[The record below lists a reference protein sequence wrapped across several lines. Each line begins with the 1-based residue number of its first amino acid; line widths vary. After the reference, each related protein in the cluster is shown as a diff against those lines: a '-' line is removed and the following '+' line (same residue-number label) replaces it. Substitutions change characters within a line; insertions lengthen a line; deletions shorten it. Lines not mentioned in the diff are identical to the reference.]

1 MDTDLFNKIA
11 KTLKDNY
18 PDATDEFLMQ
28 KACERYEAEMQ
39 IRSKRSEELSKKVEQ
54 FSKECRDI
62 LKGK

>member
-11 KTLKDNY
+11 TTLKDKFPNT
-18 PDATDEFLMQ
+18 TDEFLMQ
-28 KACERYEAEMQ
+28 QAREMYEAEMQ
-39 IRSKRSEELSKKVEQ
+39 IRSKHSEKFSEKVEL